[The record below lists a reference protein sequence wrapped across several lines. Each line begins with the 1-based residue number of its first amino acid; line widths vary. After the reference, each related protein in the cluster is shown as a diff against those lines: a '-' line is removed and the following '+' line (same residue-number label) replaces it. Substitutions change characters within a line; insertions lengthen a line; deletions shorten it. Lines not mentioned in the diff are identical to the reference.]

1 MIEYIWARDRALSE
15 RMLIMS
21 YRTGL
26 FAQADFRKIPS
37 LETMLRSVRTV
48 KTPAQIA
55 AEKKK
60 ELGKGMK
67 AWGL

>member
-1 MIEYIWARDRALSE
+1 
-15 RMLIMS
+15 MS